1 MLYGRRRRR
10 RLAPRRRAIL
20 ETLLPRL
27 RIDIPETGR
36 VDDPRITFGFPA
48 AAPLWLEIGFG
59 AGEHLAWHATRRRD
73 TAFIGC
79 EAFIDGVAA
88 LLSKT
93 EAEELANVRVFP
105 DDARRLVSALPDRC
119 LDRVFVLFPDPW
131 PKARHRKRRLVST
144 EFLDDLARAMAPG
157 AELRL
162 ATDHAGLRRWM
173 LARLLAHRA
182 FAWLE
187 REAGDWRR
195 RPPDW
200 PETRYERK
208 ARAAGR
214 ACVYLRFARREGP
227 PRSGARESVLSS
239 CSGGGLAYSVAGQRA
254 ARP

>member
-10 RLAPRRRAIL
+10 RLSPRRRALL

-27 RIDIPETGR
+27 RIDVPEAGR
-36 VDDPRITFGFPA
+36 MSDPRTAFGFA
-48 AAPLWLEIGFG
+48 APPPLWLEIGFG
-59 AGEHLAWHATRRRD
+59 AGEHLAWHAARRRD

-88 LLSKT
+88 LLSKAA
-93 EAEELANVRVFP
+93 EEELANVRVFP
-105 DDARRLVSALPDRC
+105 DDARRLVAALPDRC
-119 LDRVFVLFPDPW
+119 LERVFVLFPDPW
-131 PKARHRKRRLVST
+131 PKARHSKRRLMSA
-144 EFLDDLARAMAPG
+144 EFLDGLARAMAPG

-173 LARLLAHRA
+173 LARLLVHPD
-182 FAWLE
+182 FAWLA

-227 PRSGARESVLSS
+227 SRSALRKGVLFS
-239 CSGGGLAYSVAGQRA
+239 CGGGELAYSAAGQRA